1 MGKFTTIPDRAL
13 ALADSA
19 GENLRQIVPAGAG
32 KWFQAGAK
40 VGALRGGARVA
51 GAFVRRNPAMLVAA
65 AAGAGLLW
73 YAAHR
78 RARRA
83 EQAGR
88 ADSALE
94 GSARRVEPRRGSAI
108 PWPSTD
114 ERESTGTGAGAGT
127 RAGTPR
133 Y

>member
-1 MGKFTTIPDRAL
+1 MGRFTTIPDRAL

-51 GAFVRRNPAMLVAA
+51 SAFVRRNPAVLVAA

-88 ADSALE
+88 ADAALE
-94 GSARRVEPRRGSAI
+94 GSARRVEPRSESAT
-108 PWPSTD
+108 PWPGTRERVPTGAST
-114 ERESTGTGAGAGT
+114 RTGTGAD
-127 RAGTPR
+127 TPP